1 MGNSDARRAAQRRGA
16 VVGPVGRGV
25 GFVRA
30 IAGPIA
36 CGCQQSGAHI
46 VEQRVRPCSDLVV
59 RVPDRGQRATCDDST
74 RLGGGGLRRR
84 LMIVVGLSRT
94 MTMDLAPVVVVSL
107 MGDVGMH
114 VDKRRRCRSNG
125 ERQAEQPDKQTET
138 PVLHR
143 MPHCVARGQT
153 RQGIYADTD
162 FRIASAVR
170 SMSFS
175 VVE

>member
-1 MGNSDARRAAQRRGA
+1 MSVIGFGRA
-16 VVGPVGRGV
+16 
-25 GFVRA
+25 
-30 IAGPIA
+30 
-36 CGCQQSGAHI
+36 
-46 VEQRVRPCSDLVV
+46 
-59 RVPDRGQRATCDDST
+59 
-74 RLGGGGLRRR
+74 
-84 LMIVVGLSRT
+84 
-94 MTMDLAPVVVVSL
+94 MTMDLAPVVVVGF

-114 VDKRRRCRSNG
+114 VDKRRRGRSNR
-125 ERQAEQPDKQTET
+125 ERQAEQPDKQTDT